1 MHGQKVITTFYLYFL
16 YRTRIQLI
24 QLIDTPLQWLIQKD
38 KTMTLPQILTHYRE
52 RAIARLLRRLGAT
65 STETNVI
72 LRRRRLFRTTP

>member
-1 MHGQKVITTFYLYFL
+1 
-16 YRTRIQLI
+16 
-24 QLIDTPLQWLIQKD
+24 
-38 KTMTLPQILTHYRE
+38 MTLPQILTHYRE